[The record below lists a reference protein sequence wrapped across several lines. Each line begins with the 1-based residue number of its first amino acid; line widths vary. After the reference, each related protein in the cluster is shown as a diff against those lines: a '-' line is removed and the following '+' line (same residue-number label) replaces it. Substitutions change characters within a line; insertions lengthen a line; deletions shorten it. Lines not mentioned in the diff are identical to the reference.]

1 MRVAI
6 VTPVFPPYRGGI
18 GTVAAD
24 DARRLRERGVEV
36 TVFTPD
42 YHRGYRQEEG
52 VRRLA
57 GVYTWGNA
65 SLLPQLFWQLRGF
78 DVIHLHYTF
87 YGGEIFTIL
96 AAKLWRIPLVMTY
109 HMQPKAS
116 GWLGKI
122 FTFHRKTIE
131 PLVLRAARQILV
143 SSLDY
148 ATSIGLKG
156 GKLVDMPFCVDT
168 ERFSPARDDAFR
180 LRFGIPSRD
189 VVLLFVGGLDAAHYF
204 KGLPVLLEACTR
216 LPKEIPWRL
225 LVVGDGD
232 RRSTYE
238 AQARH
243 MGLIDRVVF
252 AGSVPYEDL
261 PRAYRAADMHILPSI
276 DRSEAFGLVTLEA
289 SASGLPSIVSN
300 LPGVR
305 TLVDDG
311 QTGYLVEPSN
321 VADLSQRITWLLEHD
336 EKRRAWGETAR
347 RRAEANYGTEH
358 CTERLLDVYKRI
370 SS

>member
-6 VTPVFPPYRGGI
+6 VTPVFPPYRGGM

-24 DARRLRERGVEV
+24 DARRLRRAGVDV

-65 SLLPQLFWQLRGF
+65 SLLPQLFWLLRGY

-87 YGGEIFTIL
+87 YGGEIFTLL
-96 AAKLWRIPLVMTY
+96 AAKLWRIPLVVTY

-122 FTFHRKTIE
+122 FAFHRRVVE
-131 PLVLRAARQILV
+131 PWILKAAKCVLV

-148 ATSIGLKG
+148 AHSVGLASER
-156 GKLVDMPFCVDT
+156 LVALPFCIDT
-168 ERFSPARDDAFR
+168 GRFSPGRDDAYR

-189 VVLLFVGGLDAAHYF
+189 TVMVFVGGLDAAHYF
-204 KGLPVLLEACTR
+204 KGLSVLLEACAR
-216 LPKEIPWRL
+216 LRKDISWKL
-225 LVVGDGD
+225 FVVGDGD
-232 RRSTYE
+232 RRPTFE
-238 AQARH
+238 AEARQ
-243 MGLIDRVVF
+243 MGLLDRVVF

-261 PRAYRAADMHILPSI
+261 PRAYRAADVHVLPST

-289 SASGLPSIVSN
+289 ASTGIPSIVSD

-305 TLVDDG
+305 TLVDHG
-311 QTGYLVEPSN
+311 QTGFVVEPSN
-321 VADLSQRITWLLEHD
+321 AAALSEKLAWLLEHD
-336 EKRRAWGETAR
+336 QERKAFGEAAR
-347 RRAEANYGTEH
+347 RRAETGYDAEH
-358 CTERLLDVYKRI
+358 CTERLLAIYKQL